1 MQAVLLVAG
10 ANKRFF
16 PLETLGHKAMTRLYG
31 RPLIEYVIEDLRECG
46 IHQFVIVV
54 PKGDKVITTHLQK
67 GEDLGVTIQYAYQD
81 SPKGQGNALL
91 CAADLINESF
101 IIPNAYHIL
110 EKNLFKTLI
119 DRFNTEDLDGLIP
132 AKYEEGIHEYGALDL
147 DGERIKSII
156 EKPRAGTEPSHYR
169 STSAFLFKPDFIHSL
184 KNRTSHQYAYEEAIS
199 DYAHDKKV
207 LMHKIEKEQYI
218 PTLKYPWHLLELFTH
233 LALTK
238 IGYISPNASIAKTA
252 IIEDTA
258 YIDDGAIILDG
269 AHIKGHTY
277 IGRNVYIGDH
287 SVIRDSDIGKNAQI
301 GIHADIARSI
311 IMEDVHFHADGFIG
325 DSVIGS
331 FSRLGAGFITANK
344 RMDRKPILSYMDK
357 SEINTTEHAL
367 GVICGKQTSFG
378 VRVSTMP
385 GILVGE
391 KSTIWPAMTVYT
403 SLPHSGKLKPKI
415 QP

>member
-1 MQAVLLVAG
+1 
-10 ANKRFF
+10 
-16 PLETLGHKAMTRLYG
+16 
-31 RPLIEYVIEDLRECG
+31 
-46 IHQFVIVV
+46 
-54 PKGDKVITTHLQK
+54 
-67 GEDLGVTIQYAYQD
+67 
-81 SPKGQGNALL
+81 
-91 CAADLINESF
+91 
-101 IIPNAYHIL
+101 
-110 EKNLFKTLI
+110 
-119 DRFNTEDLDGLIP
+119 
-132 AKYEEGIHEYGALDL
+132 
-147 DGERIKSII
+147 
-156 EKPRAGTEPSHYR
+156 
-169 STSAFLFKPDFIHSL
+169 
-184 KNRTSHQYAYEEAIS
+184 
-199 DYAHDKKV
+199 
-207 LMHKIEKEQYI
+207 MHKIEKEQYI

-311 IMEDVHFHADGFIG
+311 IMEDVHFHGDGFIG